1 MNRHRRR
8 FALSVV
14 FLTALIDSIGFG
26 IILPVTPVLLM
37 EVTGEGLSA
46 SAVYSGW
53 LMFSFAIMQF
63 IFMPVL
69 GNLSDAYG
77 RKPILL
83 GSLLVLSINYAIMGF
98 AQSLTLLIIGRLIS
112 GIGSATFSTCNA
124 YIADSTAP
132 EERAQYFGLIGA
144 AFGLGFVIG
153 PALGGFLG
161 EFGSRVPFFATAGL
175 IFFNLILGILLLP
188 ESLRDENRRPFVAR
202 RANPLSALKQISQ
215 FRVALGII
223 WVMFLHNLGHHV
235 LPAVWSFWGMERFDW
250 TPVEVG
256 YSLAFVG
263 LLMVFSQGYL
273 IRIAVPAL
281 GLKRAGILGLILY
294 VVAFIG
300 YAWAPVAAVAYVFL
314 AIGAL
319 GGLAGPTMN
328 GIASTQVGP
337 DQQGELQGA
346 MGSMMSLTSIISP
359 PVMTMTFGVFTMA
372 GAPVYFP
379 GAPFVL
385 AAILSLFSLMLF
397 IRTTTGFE
405 EKTTAA

>member
-1 MNRHRRR
+1 MKGRR

-37 EVTGEGLSA
+37 EVTGENLSS
-46 SAVYSGW
+46 SAVYGGW

-83 GSLLVLSINYAIMGF
+83 GSLLVLSINYLIMGF
-98 AQSLTLLIIGRLIS
+98 AQSLTLLVIGRLIS

-124 YIADSTAP
+124 YIADSTTP
-132 EERAQYFGLIGA
+132 EERAQYFGLMGA
-144 AFGLGFVIG
+144 AFGLGFIIG

-175 IFFNLILGILLLP
+175 ILFNLVLGLIFLP
-188 ESLRDENRRPFVAR
+188 ESLKKENRRPFEIG
-202 RANPLSALKQISQ
+202 RANPFSALKQISQ
-215 FRVALGII
+215 FKVAFGII
-223 WVMFLHNLGHHV
+223 GVMFLYNLGHHV
-235 LPAVWSFWGMERFDW
+235 LPAVWSFWGMERFNW
-250 TPVEVG
+250 TPIEVG

-263 LLMVFSQGYL
+263 LMMVFSQGYL
-273 IRIAVPAL
+273 IRIAIPAL
-281 GLKRAGILGLILY
+281 GLKWAGVFGLATNVI
-294 VVAFIG
+294 AFIG
-300 YAWAPVAAVAYVFL
+300 YAFAPSVVAAYIFL

-319 GGLAGPTMN
+319 GGMAGPALN
-328 GIASTQVGP
+328 GIASTQIGP

-359 PVMTMTFGVFTMA
+359 PMMTMTFGAFTMQ

-385 AAILSLFSLMLF
+385 AAVLTILSLMLYF
-397 IRTTTGFE
+397 RTTAGFV
-405 EKTTAA
+405 EKPAET

>member
-1 MNRHRRR
+1 MSDRR

-14 FLTALIDSIGFG
+14 FMTALIDSIGFG

-37 EVTGEGLSA
+37 EVTGESLGV
-46 SAVYSGW
+46 SAVYGGW

-63 IFMPVL
+63 IFMPIL

-83 GSLLVLSINYAIMGF
+83 GSLLVLSINYMIMGL

-124 YIADSTAP
+124 YIADSTST
-132 EERAQYFGLIGA
+132 EERAQYFGLMGA

-175 IFFNLILGILLLP
+175 IFFNLILGLIFLP
-188 ESLRDENRRPFVAR
+188 ESLKQENRRPFEPG
-202 RANPLSALKQISQ
+202 RANPFSALKQISH
-215 FRVALGII
+215 FKVAFGII
-223 WVMFLHNLGHHV
+223 GVMFLYNMGHHV
-235 LPAVWSFWGMERFDW
+235 LPAVWSFWGMERFGW
-250 TPVEVG
+250 TPIEVG
-256 YSLAFVG
+256 YSLTFVG
-263 LLMVFSQGYL
+263 ILMVFSQGYL
-273 IRIAVPAL
+273 IRIAAPAL
-281 GLKRAGILGLILY
+281 GLKWAGVLGLTFNLI
-294 VVAFIG
+294 AFIG
-300 YAWAPVAAVAYVFL
+300 YSWAPVTAAAYVFL

-319 GGLAGPTMN
+319 GGLAGPAMN
-328 GIASTQVGP
+328 GIASTQVGA

-346 MGSMMSLTSIISP
+346 MGSMMSLTSILSP
-359 PVMTMTFGVFTMA
+359 PMMTMTFGAFTME

-385 AAILSLFSLMLF
+385 AAILTVLSLLLF
-397 IRTTTGFE
+397 FRTTADFK
-405 EKTTAA
+405 EKPATA